1 MTYKKACQILGFSHK
16 SLEAN
21 AKLAKSRLSTMSA
34 SCPLRFSVAC
44 VVLIEAAK

>member
-1 MTYKKACQILGFSHK
+1 MTYEKACKILGFSRK

-21 AKLAKSRLSTMSA
+21 AKLATSRLSTMTA
-34 SCPLRFSVAC
+34 NCPLRFSVAC